1 MRKRFTPSITG
12 DWHTHQARIQ
22 SILQIAHEDAV
33 LDQNRA
39 LRRIAFIIHLQ
50 RSAPVGNRAIVYY
63 RNTLGCYPFPD
74 AAGKSGA
81 AFTVEITFQSVAYGL
96 MQQDTRPAG
105 TEHNSHIARWCGL
118 GIQIN
123 YCLMYRLG
131 GVIT

>member
-22 SILQIAHEDAV
+22 SILQIAHENAV

-50 RSAPVGNRAIVYY
+50 RAAPVSNRAIVNY
-63 RNTLGCYPFPD
+63 RNTRGCYPFTN

-81 AFTVEITFQSVAYGL
+81 AFTVEITLQAVPHSL
-96 MQQDTRPAG
+96 MQQNTRPAG
-105 TEHNSHIARWCGL
+105 TEHHSHITRWRGL

-123 YCLMYRLG
+123 NCLMYRLG
-131 GVIT
+131 GVIV